1 MFTSCYTNTSGLE
14 LFEVPQRNELSVAAS
29 LRLQN
34 SRRLLSQ
41 ERHTDALVLHTRGV
55 EAFVAPKY
63 VKINGRELI
72 ALMRSLRMWSGV
84 LRRRLEREFYFQ
96 SSDEALRFVNSV
108 HGLSLRLHHYPKI
121 IMIKTRVMIQ
131 LRTTE
136 VDGISNKDIELA
148 KLIDTL

>member
-1 MFTSCYTNTSGLE
+1 ME
-14 LFEVPQRNELSVAAS
+14 LFEIPQRNELSVAAS

-34 SRRLLSQ
+34 SRRLLTQ
-41 ERHTDALVLHTRGV
+41 ERHTDALVLHSRSKVV

-96 SSDEALRFVNSV
+96 TCDEALRFVNSV
-108 HGLSLRLHHYPKI
+108 HGLSLRLQHYPKI
-121 IMIKTRVMIQ
+121 ILMKTRVNIQ